1 MARTAAQARAAREK
15 QAKTIRDMHA
25 REARKQVRARDAGGH
40 RIANKPK
47 ARQATGGSG
56 SDYVAPRPK
65 RRADGKCDKPWCWTN
80 AGRTVC
86 AQRDCRPKPEPKK
99 AKRPKAKQGKEWMDV
114 QRRLEH
120 EHPEVRAMPLYGKD
134 SVRVGAQKQLV
145 RTGQATQF
153 PGQTARPPQQILD
166 LPFGR
171 GHRGKKAPK
180 RYNPVTGSGVD
191 LVHPALRK
199 RY

>member
-15 QAKTIRDMHA
+15 VQAAQA
-25 REARKQVRARDAGGH
+25 REARKQTRAAAAGGH
-40 RIANKPK
+40 RHANKPK
-47 ARQATGGSG
+47 ARAATGGSG

-99 AKRPKAKQGKEWMDV
+99 KPAPKAKKGKEWMDV

-199 RY
+199 RN